1 MVIVLEEDYETDS
14 QAKQYI
20 LFYLFNVLLF

>member
-14 QAKQYI
+14 QAKQQNNIYCFI
-20 LFYLFNVLLF
+20 YLMF